1 MLCLVINAT
10 GINKMSR
17 IGKKPI
23 TIPKGVEIKVDKNVV
38 SVKGPKG
45 SLHKT
50 FSTDVDI
57 STQEGA
63 ISVSSMG
70 SDKHFRSLHGL
81 TRTLISNMI
90 EGANNGY
97 EKVLEISGV
106 GYKSALQ
113 GRNVVLNLGFSH
125 QITFPL
131 PDGID
136 AAIEKQTVITLKGA
150 DKELLGQVAA
160 NIRGMRLPEP
170 YKGKGIKYKN
180 ERIIRKAG
188 KTGKK

>member
-1 MLCLVINAT
+1 
-10 GINKMSR
+10 MSR

-23 TIPKGVEIKVDKNVV
+23 AIPKGVEIKVDKNVV

-70 SDKHFRSLHGL
+70 SDKHFRALHGL

-160 NIRGMRLPEP
+160 NIRGMRIPEP

>member
-1 MLCLVINAT
+1 
-10 GINKMSR
+10 MSR

-23 TIPKGVEIKVDKNVV
+23 AIPKGVEIKIDKNVV

-70 SDKHFRSLHGL
+70 SDKHFRALHGL

-160 NIRGMRLPEP
+160 NIRGMRIPEP

>member
-1 MLCLVINAT
+1 
-10 GINKMSR
+10 MSR
-17 IGKKPI
+17 IGKKPVV
-23 TIPKGVEIKVDKNVV
+23 IPKGVEIKVDDNVV

-45 SLHKT
+45 NLQRT
-50 FSTDVDI
+50 FSKDVNITSND
-57 STQEGA
+57 GA
-63 ISVSSMG
+63 VSVASRG
-70 SDKHFRSLHGL
+70 SEKLFRSLHGL
-81 TRTLISNMI
+81 TRTLISNMV
-90 EGANNGY
+90 EGVTNGY

-113 GRNVVLNLGFSH
+113 GRNIMLNLGFSH
-125 QITFPL
+125 QVIYPL

-136 AAIEKQTVITLKGA
+136 ATIDKQTVITLKGC

>member
-1 MLCLVINAT
+1 
-10 GINKMSR
+10 MSR

-23 TIPKGVEIKVDKNVV
+23 AIPKGVEIKVDKNVV

-70 SDKHFRSLHGL
+70 SDKHFRALHGL

-160 NIRGMRLPEP
+160 NIRGMRIPEP

-188 KTGKK
+188 KTKKKKI

>member
-1 MLCLVINAT
+1 
-10 GINKMSR
+10 MSR

-23 TIPKGVEIKVDKNVV
+23 AIPKGVEIKIDKNVV

-70 SDKHFRSLHGL
+70 SDKHFRALHGL

-125 QITFPL
+125 QIPYPL

-160 NIRGMRLPEP
+160 NIRGMRIPEP

>member
-1 MLCLVINAT
+1 
-10 GINKMSR
+10 MSR
-17 IGKKPI
+17 IGKKPVV
-23 TIPKGVEIKVDKNVV
+23 IPKGVEIKVDDNVV
-38 SVKGPKG
+38 SVKGPRG
-45 SLHKT
+45 NLQRT
-50 FSTDVDI
+50 FSKDVNITSND
-57 STQEGA
+57 GA
-63 ISVSSMG
+63 ISVASRG
-70 SDKHFRSLHGL
+70 SEKLFRSLHGL
-81 TRTLISNMI
+81 TRTLISNMV
-90 EGANNGY
+90 EGVTNGY

-113 GRNVVLNLGFSH
+113 GRNIMLNLGFSH
-125 QITFPL
+125 QVIYPL

-136 AAIEKQTVITLKGA
+136 ATIDKQTVITLKGC

>member
-1 MLCLVINAT
+1 
-10 GINKMSR
+10 MSR

-23 TIPKGVEIKVDKNVV
+23 AIPKGVEIKIDKNVV

-70 SDKHFRSLHGL
+70 SDKHFRALHGL

-97 EKVLEISGV
+97 EKLLEISGV

-160 NIRGMRLPEP
+160 NIRGMRIPEP

>member
-1 MLCLVINAT
+1 
-10 GINKMSR
+10 MSR

-23 TIPKGVEIKVDKNVV
+23 AIPKGVEVKVDKNIV

-45 SLHKT
+45 NLQKV
-50 FSTDVDI
+50 FSADVNI
-57 STQEGA
+57 SGNDGA
-63 ISVSSMG
+63 VSVTAAG
-70 SDKHFRSLHGL
+70 NEKQYRSLHGL

-90 EGANNGY
+90 EGVTNGY

-113 GRNVVLNLGFSH
+113 GRNLMLNLGFSH

-131 PDGID
+131 PAGID
-136 AAIEKQTVITLKGA
+136 ATIDKQTVITLKGS

-180 ERIIRKAG
+180 ERILRKAG

>member
-1 MLCLVINAT
+1 
-10 GINKMSR
+10 MSR

-23 TIPKGVEIKVDKNVV
+23 AIPKGVEVKVDSNVV

-45 SLHKT
+45 SLQRT
-50 FSTDVDI
+50 FSRDVNI
-57 STQEGA
+57 TNHEGTVTVAA
-63 ISVSSMG
+63 IG
-70 SDKHFRSLHGL
+70 SEKQYRSLHGL
-81 TRTLISNMI
+81 TRTLIFNMV
-90 EGANNGY
+90 EGVTNGY

-113 GRNVVLNLGFSH
+113 GRNIMLNLGFSH
-125 QITFPL
+125 QVMFPL

-136 AAIEKQTVITLKGA
+136 ATIDKQTVITLKGS

-160 NIRGMRLPEP
+160 NIRGKRLPEP

-180 ERIIRKAG
+180 ERIVRKAG

>member
-1 MLCLVINAT
+1 
-10 GINKMSR
+10 MSR
-17 IGKKPI
+17 IGKKPVA
-23 TIPKGVEIKVDKNVV
+23 IPKGVEIKVDDNVV

-45 SLHKT
+45 NLQRT
-50 FSTDVDI
+50 FSRDVNITSND
-57 STQEGA
+57 GA
-63 ISVSSMG
+63 ISVASRG
-70 SDKHFRSLHGL
+70 SEKLFRSLHGL
-81 TRTLISNMI
+81 TRTLISNMV
-90 EGANNGY
+90 EGVTNGY

-113 GRNVVLNLGFSH
+113 GRNIMLNLGFSH
-125 QITFPL
+125 QVIYPL
-131 PDGID
+131 PDGVDATID
-136 AAIEKQTVITLKGA
+136 KQTVITLKGC

>member
-1 MLCLVINAT
+1 V
-10 GINKMSR
+10 SR
-17 IGKKPI
+17 IGKKPVV
-23 TIPKGVEIKVDKNVV
+23 IPKGVEIKVDDNVV

-45 SLHKT
+45 NLQRT
-50 FSTDVDI
+50 FSKDVNITSND
-57 STQEGA
+57 GA
-63 ISVSSMG
+63 ISVASRG
-70 SDKHFRSLHGL
+70 SEKLFRSLHGL
-81 TRTLISNMI
+81 TRTLISNMV
-90 EGANNGY
+90 EGVTNGY

-113 GRNVVLNLGFSH
+113 GRNIMLNLGFSH
-125 QITFPL
+125 QVIYPL

-136 AAIEKQTVITLKGA
+136 ATIDKQTVITLKGC

>member
-1 MLCLVINAT
+1 
-10 GINKMSR
+10 MSR

-23 TIPKGVEIKVDKNVV
+23 AIPKGVEIKVDKNVV

-57 STQEGA
+57 STQEGV

-70 SDKHFRSLHGL
+70 SDKHFRALHGL

-113 GRNVVLNLGFSH
+113 GRNVMLNLGFSH

-160 NIRGMRLPEP
+160 NIRGMRIPEP

>member
-1 MLCLVINAT
+1 
-10 GINKMSR
+10 MSR

-23 TIPKGVEIKVDKNVV
+23 AIPKGVEIKVDKNVV

-57 STQEGA
+57 STQEGV

-70 SDKHFRSLHGL
+70 SDKHFRALHGL

-113 GRNVVLNLGFSH
+113 GRNV
-125 QITFPL
+125 
-131 PDGID
+131 
-136 AAIEKQTVITLKGA
+136 
-150 DKELLGQVAA
+150 
-160 NIRGMRLPEP
+160 M
-170 YKGKGIKYKN
+170 
-180 ERIIRKAG
+180 
-188 KTGKK
+188 

>member
-1 MLCLVINAT
+1 
-10 GINKMSR
+10 MSR
-17 IGKKPI
+17 IGKKPVA
-23 TIPKGVEIKVDKNVV
+23 IPKGVEIKVDDNVV

-45 SLHKT
+45 NLQRT
-50 FSTDVDI
+50 FSKDVNITSND
-57 STQEGA
+57 GA
-63 ISVSSMG
+63 ISVASRG
-70 SDKHFRSLHGL
+70 SEKLFRSLHGL
-81 TRTLISNMI
+81 TRTLISNMV
-90 EGANNGY
+90 EGVTNGY

-113 GRNVVLNLGFSH
+113 GRNIMLNLGFSH
-125 QITFPL
+125 QVIYPL
-131 PDGID
+131 PDGVDATID
-136 AAIEKQTVITLKGA
+136 KQTVITLKGC

>member
-1 MLCLVINAT
+1 
-10 GINKMSR
+10 MSR

-23 TIPKGVEIKVDKNVV
+23 AIPKGVEIKVDKNVV

-70 SDKHFRSLHGL
+70 SDKHFRALHGL

-136 AAIEKQTVITLKGA
+136 ATIEKQTVINLKGA

-160 NIRGMRLPEP
+160 NIRGKRLPEP

>member
-1 MLCLVINAT
+1 V
-10 GINKMSR
+10 SR
-17 IGKKPI
+17 IGKKPVV
-23 TIPKGVEIKVDKNVV
+23 IPKGVEIKVDDNVV

-45 SLHKT
+45 NLQRT
-50 FSTDVDI
+50 FSKDVNITSND
-57 STQEGA
+57 GA
-63 ISVSSMG
+63 VSVASRG
-70 SDKHFRSLHGL
+70 SEKLFRSLHGL
-81 TRTLISNMI
+81 TRTLISNMV
-90 EGANNGY
+90 EGVTNGY

-113 GRNVVLNLGFSH
+113 GRNIMLNLGFSH
-125 QITFPL
+125 QVIYPL

-136 AAIEKQTVITLKGA
+136 ATIDKQTVITLKGC

>member
-1 MLCLVINAT
+1 
-10 GINKMSR
+10 MSR
-17 IGKKPI
+17 IGKKSI

-70 SDKHFRSLHGL
+70 SDKHFRALHGL

-90 EGANNGY
+90 EGVNNGY
-97 EKVLEISGV
+97 EKVHEISGV
-106 GYKSALQ
+106 GYKSMLQ
-113 GRNVVLNLGFSH
+113 GGNLILNLGYSH
-125 QITFPL
+125 QITYPL

-136 AAIEKQTVITLKGA
+136 ATIEKQTVISLKGA

-160 NIRGMRLPEP
+160 NIRGKRPPEP

-180 ERIIRKAG
+180 EKIIRKAG

>member
-1 MLCLVINAT
+1 V
-10 GINKMSR
+10 SR
-17 IGKKPI
+17 IGKKPVV
-23 TIPKGVEIKVDKNVV
+23 IPKGVEIKVDDNVA
-38 SVKGPKG
+38 SVKGPK
-45 SLHKT
+45 
-50 FSTDVDI
+50 DVNITSND
-57 STQEGA
+57 GA
-63 ISVSSMG
+63 ISVASRG
-70 SDKHFRSLHGL
+70 SEKLFRSLHGL
-81 TRTLISNMI
+81 TRTLISNMV
-90 EGANNGY
+90 EGVTNGY

-113 GRNVVLNLGFSH
+113 GRNIMLNLGFSH
-125 QITFPL
+125 QVIYPL

-136 AAIEKQTVITLKGA
+136 ATIDKQTVITLKGC

>member
-1 MLCLVINAT
+1 
-10 GINKMSR
+10 MSR
-17 IGKKPI
+17 IGKKPVV
-23 TIPKGVEIKVDKNVV
+23 IPKGVEIKVDDNVV

-45 SLHKT
+45 NLQRT
-50 FSTDVDI
+50 FSKDVNITSND
-57 STQEGA
+57 GA
-63 ISVSSMG
+63 ISVASRG
-70 SDKHFRSLHGL
+70 SEKLFRSLHGL
-81 TRTLISNMI
+81 TRTLISNMV
-90 EGANNGY
+90 EGVTNGY

-113 GRNVVLNLGFSH
+113 GRNIMLNLGFSH
-125 QITFPL
+125 QVIYPL

-136 AAIEKQTVITLKGA
+136 ATIDKQTVITLKGC

-160 NIRGMRLPEP
+160 NIRGMRIPEP

>member
-1 MLCLVINAT
+1 
-10 GINKMSR
+10 MSR
-17 IGKKPI
+17 IGKRPI
-23 TIPKGVEIKVDKNVV
+23 AVPKGVEFKIDSNVV

-45 SLHKT
+45 SLQRT
-50 FSTDVDI
+50 FSRDVNITSND
-57 STQEGA
+57 GV
-63 ISVSSMG
+63 ISVASVG
-70 SDKHFRSLHGL
+70 NEKQFRALHGL

-90 EGANNGY
+90 EGVTNGY

-106 GYKSALQ
+106 GYKTALQ
-113 GRNVVLNLGFSH
+113 GRNIMLNLGFSH
-125 QITFPL
+125 QVIYPL

-136 AAIEKQTVITLKGA
+136 ATIDKQTVITLKGS

-180 ERIIRKAG
+180 ERIVRKAG

>member
-1 MLCLVINAT
+1 
-10 GINKMSR
+10 MSR

-23 TIPKGVEIKVDKNVV
+23 EIPKGVEVKVDSNVV

-45 SLHKT
+45 SLQRT
-50 FSTDVDI
+50 FSRDVNI
-57 STQEGA
+57 SNHEGIVTVAA
-63 ISVSSMG
+63 IG
-70 SDKHFRSLHGL
+70 NEKQFRSLHGL
-81 TRTLISNMI
+81 TRTLIFNMV
-90 EGANNGY
+90 EGVSNGY

-113 GRNVVLNLGFSH
+113 GRNIMLNLGFSH
-125 QITFPL
+125 QVIFPL

-136 AAIEKQTVITLKGA
+136 ATIDKQTVITLKGS
-150 DKELLGQVAA
+150 DKELVGQVAA

-180 ERIIRKAG
+180 ERIVRKAG

>member
-1 MLCLVINAT
+1 
-10 GINKMSR
+10 MSR

-23 TIPKGVEIKVDKNVV
+23 AIPKGVEIKIDKNVV

-160 NIRGMRLPEP
+160 NIRGMRIPEP

>member
-1 MLCLVINAT
+1 V
-10 GINKMSR
+10 SR
-17 IGKKPI
+17 IGKKPVV
-23 TIPKGVEIKVDKNVV
+23 IPKGVEIKVDDNVV

-45 SLHKT
+45 NLQRT
-50 FSTDVDI
+50 FSKDVNITSND
-57 STQEGA
+57 GA
-63 ISVSSMG
+63 ISVASRG
-70 SDKHFRSLHGL
+70 SEKLFRSLHGL
-81 TRTLISNMI
+81 TRTLISNMV
-90 EGANNGY
+90 EGVTNGY

-113 GRNVVLNLGFSH
+113 GRNIMLNLGFSH
-125 QITFPL
+125 QVIYPL

-136 AAIEKQTVITLKGA
+136 ATIDKQTVITLKGC

-160 NIRGMRLPEP
+160 NIRGMRIPEP

>member
-1 MLCLVINAT
+1 
-10 GINKMSR
+10 MSR

-23 TIPKGVEIKVDKNVV
+23 AIPKGVEIKIDKNVV

-70 SDKHFRSLHGL
+70 SDKHFRALHGL

-150 DKELLGQVAA
+150 DKELVGQVAA
-160 NIRGMRLPEP
+160 NIRGMRTPEP

>member
-1 MLCLVINAT
+1 
-10 GINKMSR
+10 MSR
-17 IGKKPI
+17 IGKKPVA
-23 TIPKGVEIKVDKNVV
+23 IPKGVEIKVDDNVV
-38 SVKGPKG
+38 SVKGPRG
-45 SLHKT
+45 NLQRA
-50 FSTDVDI
+50 FSKDVNITSND
-57 STQEGA
+57 GA
-63 ISVSSMG
+63 ISVASRG
-70 SDKHFRSLHGL
+70 SEKLFRSLHGL
-81 TRTLISNMI
+81 TRTLISNMV
-90 EGANNGY
+90 EGVTNGY

-113 GRNVVLNLGFSH
+113 GRNIMLNLGFSH
-125 QITFPL
+125 QVIYPL

-136 AAIEKQTVITLKGA
+136 ATIDKQTVITLKGC

>member
-1 MLCLVINAT
+1 
-10 GINKMSR
+10 MSR

-23 TIPKGVEIKVDKNVV
+23 AIPKGVEIKIDKNVV

-70 SDKHFRSLHGL
+70 SDKHFRALHGL

-160 NIRGMRLPEP
+160 NIRGMRTPEP

>member
-1 MLCLVINAT
+1 
-10 GINKMSR
+10 MSR
-17 IGKKPI
+17 IGKKPVA
-23 TIPKGVEIKVDKNVV
+23 IPKGVEIKVDDNVV
-38 SVKGPKG
+38 SVKGPRG
-45 SLHKT
+45 NLQRT
-50 FSTDVDI
+50 FSKDVNITSND
-57 STQEGA
+57 GA
-63 ISVSSMG
+63 ISVASRG
-70 SDKHFRSLHGL
+70 SDKLFRSLHGL
-81 TRTLISNMI
+81 TRTLISNMV
-90 EGANNGY
+90 EGVTNGY

-113 GRNVVLNLGFSH
+113 GRNIMLNLGFSH
-125 QITFPL
+125 QVIYPL

-136 AAIEKQTVITLKGA
+136 ATIDKQTVITLKGC

>member
-1 MLCLVINAT
+1 
-10 GINKMSR
+10 MSR
-17 IGKKPI
+17 IGKKTI
-23 TIPKGVEIKVDKNVV
+23 AIPKGVEIKIDKNVV

-57 STQEGA
+57 GTQEGA

-70 SDKHFRSLHGL
+70 SDKNFRALHGL

-160 NIRGMRLPEP
+160 NIRGMRIPEP

>member
-1 MLCLVINAT
+1 
-10 GINKMSR
+10 MSR

-23 TIPKGVEIKVDKNVV
+23 AIPKGVEIKVDKNVV

-70 SDKHFRSLHGL
+70 SDKHFRALHGL

-150 DKELLGQVAA
+150 DKELVGQVAA
-160 NIRGMRLPEP
+160 NIRGMRIPEP

-180 ERIIRKAG
+180 EV
-188 KTGKK
+188 